1 MPRLGGIYKETRT
14 TAASPI
20 FILDVAVLALKL
32 IAVFHGF
39 QVKFRLWLA
48 SMNLSI

>member
-39 QVKFRLWLA
+39 QEALTSTPL
-48 SMNLSI
+48 MLQP